1 MISFPNYAP
10 KDLSL
15 ITTGQLCHFPLANN
29 QPSCTVFVD
38 QEQEVFFSNFS
49 IRSSVHWTIHSEF
62 KQNGSASERHLLVNI
77 VSSQNNLNSVRLLP
91 SWKMP
96 IKRIRIRNI
105 VVDIQK
111 KTQKSDQLRVCP
123 SKSVHWDCF
132 S

>member
-1 MISFPNYAP
+1 MSFGDDLLISFPNYAP

-91 SWKMP
+91 SWKMS
-96 IKRIRIRNI
+96 IKRSSIKHAI
-105 VVDIQK
+105 
-111 KTQKSDQLRVCP
+111 S
-123 SKSVHWDCF
+123 SSFAF
-132 S
+132 SSAFDFCVTV